1 VRVEDLTPEAREAVA
16 AWLRQRADSHD
27 ARASAAAGE
36 EGLELVAD
44 FDRARGATLRD
55 AAADLLA
62 LGPDSLPFGVELR
75 ASAREAL
82 PSALRGV
89 ARALELSACTGGA
102 VSVAFDPDAAVSV
115 TFSSPLAEV
124 ASQAPARRS
133 EHARLAA
140 AASALV
146 EAVDPDYVGDLP
158 AALSALASALSLG
171 HDPTERLRA
180 LRG

>member
-1 VRVEDLTPEAREAVA
+1 MRVEDLTPEAREAAA
-16 AWLRQRADSHD
+16 AWLRQRADD
-27 ARASAAAGE
+27 YYGRAHEALVSAA
-36 EGLELVAD
+36 EGLAAVKPATPDELE
-44 FDRARGATLRD
+44 RMLD
-55 AAADLLA
+55 AA
-62 LGPDSLPFGVELR
+62 
-75 ASAREAL
+75 
-82 PSALRGV
+82 
-89 ARALELSACTGGA
+89 
-102 VSVAFDPDAAVSV
+102 
-115 TFSSPLAEV
+115 
-124 ASQAPARRS
+124 

>member
-1 VRVEDLTPEAREAVA
+1 MRVEDLTPEAREAVA

-55 AAADLLA
+55 AAADLLVLTEGA
-62 LGPDSLPFGVELR
+62 PRVPAPG
-75 ASAREAL
+75 EA
-82 PSALRGV
+82 
-89 ARALELSACTGGA
+89 
-102 VSVAFDPDAAVSV
+102 
-115 TFSSPLAEV
+115 
-124 ASQAPARRS
+124 
-133 EHARLAA
+133 EHARLAE

-180 LRG
+180 LRE

>member
-1 VRVEDLTPEAREAVA
+1 MRVEHLTPEAREAVA
-16 AWLRQRADSHD
+16 AWLRRRADSHD
-27 ARASAAAGE
+27 ARASAVTGE

-62 LGPDSLPFGVELR
+62 LAE
-75 ASAREAL
+75 
-82 PSALRGV
+82 
-89 ARALELSACTGGA
+89 
-102 VSVAFDPDAAVSV
+102 DAPRV
-115 TFSSPLAEV
+115 P
-124 ASQAPARRS
+124 APGDV

-171 HDPTERLRA
+171 RDPTERLRA